1 MWFYRIKLLCVIG
14 LIVLLSSC
22 TSQYYNVEY
31 VAVEVQEDS
40 VIVSKPTIP
49 FEDDWPTYNFELP
62 SGEFIGQFA
71 SVDSVAPYT
80 DQCGVDAY
88 SLVRTSQG
96 LTVQFNY
103 DELKQKPECLDNHPA
118 LILRF
123 QDQIRNIKGDLS
135 SLEMHDSYRQ
145 VLIWPTTFLIE
156 KKYSQYPQ
164 LQISVDSTSILNY
177 KKRSRWNY
185 KGFII
190 DPFPGFGPVWIQG
203 GMENSIESRTF
214 INMGL
219 AFVLNQMRLGARLA
233 SLESRITEDETLYS
247 EYDWATSTTVEL
259 GFGREVWDTQFHTVT
274 PMIFGG
280 IRRFSISKEAD
291 GVEDI
296 DLKRRFAYAL
306 GLTLDIKVQQFFRS
320 KIKRAESQ
328 GVFIGLKID
337 SGVYPSLS
345 EPTLGGNS
353 SFYYCTAG
361 LTLHFGGPVNP
372 FKIVQLEN

>member
-1 MWFYRIKLLCVIG
+1 MWLYRIKVLFGAG
-14 LIVLLSSC
+14 LIVLVSSC

-40 VIVSKPTIP
+40 VIVSKPSIP
-49 FEDDWPTYNFELP
+49 FVDGWPTYDFELP
-62 SGEFIGQFA
+62 KGDFIGQFG
-71 SVDSVAPYT
+71 SLDSVATYT
-80 DQCGVDAY
+80 DQCGFEAY
-88 SLVRTSQG
+88 SLSRTSQG

-103 DELKQKPECLDNHPA
+103 EELKQKPECLDNHPA

-135 SLEMHDSYRQ
+135 SLEMHDSFRQ

-156 KKYSQYPQ
+156 KNYSKYPQ

-190 DPFPGFGPVWIQG
+190 DPLPGFGPIWVNG
-203 GMENSIESRTF
+203 GMENSISGRTF

-219 AFVLNQMRLGARLA
+219 AFVLNHMRFGVRLA
-233 SLESRITEDETLYS
+233 SLENSIKDDATSYS
-247 EYDWATSTTVEL
+247 EYDWAKSTTLEL
-259 GFGREVWDTQFHTVT
+259 GVGREIWDTQFHTIT
-274 PMIFGG
+274 PMVYGG
-280 IRRFSISKEAD
+280 LRRFSISQEID
-291 GVEDI
+291 ELDDVE
-296 DLKRRFAYAL
+296 LKRRFAYAL

-320 KIKRAESQ
+320 KIKRAENQ

-372 FKIVQLEN
+372 FKIVPLEK